1 MCPCLEDNLDNIEV
15 GERGGDGA
23 QQSSVADGCFFR
35 KHRIRKLEK
44 NRAWI
49 VPAERVE
56 RASRES
62 PKASSLTGHGGITV
76 HSQLWLPYRV
86 PAAPSPGETEEAY
99 KRRLRRTAM
108 KIPAALIRKAMANIK
123 VRARQLIQAKGGDIK
138 RD

>member
-23 QQSSVADGCFFR
+23 QQSSVADGCFFANTGLGNWR
-35 KHRIRKLEK
+35 GIGPGSCR
-44 NRAWI
+44 
-49 VPAERVE
+49 PRVE

-62 PKASSLTGHGGITV
+62 PKASSLTSHGGIIV

-86 PAAPSPGETEEAY
+86 PAAPSPGETEETF

-123 VRARQLIQAKGGDIK
+123 VRARQLIQAKGGNIK